1 MVQTTIQ
8 APPRRT
14 RTATPGQQIPWRQA
28 GLRMAVIFSI
38 LQMLNEVGTLMA
50 IPLYGSMAASLQLTP
65 GQTAWALMSTTL
77 MGAATITILAK
88 AGDVFGHRRLMFIS
102 LVGITLG
109 YVISALAPSFL
120 VLVIGRALVGIMAGQ
135 ALCVGIMNDR
145 LTPENRRKTV
155 AVIAGG
161 QAIGV
166 FLGFAFGGAL
176 LAMGGDWRDA
186 FWIGAVL
193 TIISAIGFYFY
204 GLDSDALHRRYESKL
219 KGATERLDIIGVA
232 IMGIGLLLL
241 CIGISQSTVWGVF
254 SALTI
259 GTVGTGVLL
268 LALSLVW
275 ESRTRNPLLPVRD
288 IFSRRLGPAYAIFV
302 SLGIGGSMLFNLTM
316 TILQIPAA
324 PIAFGFGMTALAAS
338 FVFLPMT
345 FAGIIATRIA
355 PKTLGRS
362 PRGTIIV
369 AGLGMFIAFMVL
381 AFAHTNV
388 WVVTLAIFLFGT
400 AYTTLLT
407 ASVSVIAIE
416 AAHGKGAGTASVYV
430 AIALSMTSIGT
441 AIYSAIM
448 SGYAT
453 PEGMPLPEAFT
464 VGYLVAGSTALV
476 SVVCGILIKHRKP
489 ITTIVAH

>member
-14 RTATPGQQIPWRQA
+14 RTTTPGQQIPWRQA

-204 GLDSDALHRRYESKL
+204 GLDSDALHRRHESRL
-219 KGATERLDIIGVA
+219 KGATERLDIIGVG

-254 SALTI
+254 SGLTI
-259 GTVGTGVLL
+259 GTVGAGTLL

-316 TILQIPAA
+316 TLLQIPAA

-345 FAGIIATRIA
+345 FAGIVATRIA
-355 PKTLGRS
+355 PKVLGRT
-362 PRGTIIV
+362 PRGTIVV
-369 AGLGMFIAFMVL
+369 AGLGMFTAFMVL
-381 AFAHTNV
+381 AFAHSNV
-388 WVVTLAIFLFGT
+388 WIMTLAIFLFGT

-448 SGYAT
+448 SGFAT
-453 PEGMPLPEAFT
+453 PEGMPLPDAFT
-464 VGYLVAGSTALV
+464 VGYLVAGSAALV

>member
-1 MVQTTIQ
+1 MVQTTTPTASRRTMT
-8 APPRRT
+8 APP
-14 RTATPGQQIPWRQA
+14 GEQIPWRKA

-38 LQMLNEVGTLMA
+38 LQMLNEIGTLMA

-88 AGDVFGHRRLMFIS
+88 AGDVFGHRRLMFLS
-102 LVGITLG
+102 LVGITVG
-109 YVISALAPSFL
+109 YIISALAPSFIIL
-120 VLVIGRALVGIMAGQ
+120 IIGRALVGIMAGQ

-204 GLDSDALHRRYESKL
+204 GLDSDALHRRTQSQL
-219 KGATERLDIIGVA
+219 KGITERLDIAGVSL
-232 IMGIGLLLL
+232 MGVGLLLL
-241 CIGISQSTVWGVF
+241 CIGISQSTVWGIF
-254 SALTI
+254 SGL
-259 GTVGTGVLL
+259 TVGTISAGLALL
-268 LALSLVW
+268 VLSLVW
-275 ESRTRNPLLPVRD
+275 ESRTKNPLLPVRD

-316 TILQIPAA
+316 TLLQIPGD

-345 FAGIIATRIA
+345 FAGIVATRLA
-355 PKTLGRS
+355 PKMLGRT
-362 PRGTIIV
+362 PRGTIVI
-369 AGLGMFIAFMVL
+369 AGLGMFIAFMWL

-388 WVVTLAIFLFGT
+388 WSMTLAIFLFGIS
-400 AYTTLLT
+400 YTTLLT

-448 SGYAT
+448 SGFST
-453 PEGMPLPEAFT
+453 PEGMPAPDAFT
-464 VGYLVAGSTALV
+464 VGYIVAGSAALV
-476 SVVCGILIKHRKP
+476 SVLCGVLIKHRKP
-489 ITTIVAH
+489 ITQVVSH